1 MKSSLILLLALMFN
15 AFCSIE
21 AQNVNENIEKGFVE
35 MQSAIMN
42 KDFKKSV
49 EYIADELFKVIPK
62 DQLISVLELTFNN
75 PQMEI
80 ELSLPENISISIQMK
95 EGGKYYSI
103 LSFPSI
109 QKIRLLDPNGLP
121 LSKDDEKV
129 ISMRSAFESV
139 AGADNVTFDDESM
152 FFTVIIDQKAVA
164 ISENGKVGWKY
175 MNFDKS
181 QATLFE
187 QLLPKTVIEKLQ

>member
-80 ELSLPENISISIQMK
+80 ELSLPENISISIPMK

-164 ISENGKVGWKY
+164 ISENGKDGWKY